1 LKKLKGFSEEANF
14 KLGDGIEEH
23 LKNLSKEDLIKLAF
37 QCEKYHNKLLY
48 GESRPIMGG
57 LHDYIWRLNEDQIRE
72 IILKEIKEHPEI
84 NSLEK
89 LKGLYYG
96 VPRSEEVVV
105 MLDEGTEPTENKSY
119 LEEAP
124 EQNYPRYNKSKK
136 IKIKKIIKRMIKK
149 ADREELFSIIDKLL
163 SEIRFADQ
171 EVIDKLDYMRSKEL
185 RKFILKF
192 VCKNFDELDEKEYFS
207 DLE

>member
-1 LKKLKGFSEEANF
+1 
-14 KLGDGIEEH
+14 
-23 LKNLSKEDLIKLAF
+23 
-37 QCEKYHNKLLY
+37 
-48 GESRPIMGG
+48 MGG